1 MLTIASVPV
10 GMRMPTEN
18 AFCFIEDDNDVESEI
33 NSCRGGSWGGY
44 FVYCTSLFG
53 LHRAGPAAF
62 DRVRRSSR
70 SELHKSDRGSVQF
83 VVEFLSCCSAR
94 AAALFGGPFRAVPRD
109 SHGKGK
115 ISWDF

>member
-18 AFCFIEDDNDVESEI
+18 AFGFIEDGNDVESEI
-33 NSCRGGSWGGY
+33 NDCRGGSWGGD
-44 FVYCTSLFG
+44 FVYCASLFG
-53 LHRAGPAAF
+53 LHRASSAAF
-62 DRVRRSSR
+62 DRERRSSCG
-70 SELHKSDRGSVQF
+70 EPPKGDRGVVHF

-94 AAALFGGPFRAVPRD
+94 AVVFFGGPFRAVPRD
-109 SHGKGK
+109 SVGKGK